1 MAQHVVVETNC
12 GKIRGIAENAVNVFK
27 GIPYASPPEGEGRFA
42 PPRKL
47 QPWTEV
53 RDAFDFGNRAMQDEN
68 AFAMP
73 PAMLKLFAGR
83 ALPPMS
89 ENCLVLNVWTP
100 AVNDGRKRPVMF
112 WCHGGAFISGSG
124 DSPWYDGTNL
134 CRKGDVVVVTINHR
148 LGAFGY
154 LHLGDFG
161 GEEFAASGNAGMLD
175 IVAALEWVRDNIA
188 AFGGDKGNVT
198 IFGESGGGAKVSVLM
213 AMPAAHG
220 LFHKAIIQSGPAVQ
234 MASRDDASETAR
246 QLLAELGIDA
256 GKVNEL
262 RQVPAQKLAEAQA
275 AVLKKVS
282 MMSFANRRRVGFN
295 PVVDGK
301 HLPGGPFEPTAP
313 AISANVPLIIG
324 TNKDEMNLFFGLAP
338 WLDELDEAAMR
349 KRVQMFVG
357 DQADRIIEPYRR
369 ARPKDS
375 LRDLVLAIATDHAM
389 RMPSLVTADRKVAQ
403 HARAGVRI
411 HVHVGDAG
419 AGWQAQIAAR
429 ARDTFCVRHCSDFWA
444 DWRFADA
451 IRTGRQD
458 EPIVAGVRAHWESES
473 PGCSELAAVLNR
485 AAAYDDVR
493 QSVPGGKRSVSS
505 GADGLAI
512 PLAVSKVV
520 TELRATAI
528 LQSVSQLAGDRILTR
543 S

>member
-1 MAQHVVVETNC
+1 MAERVVVETNC
-12 GKIRGIAENAVNVFK
+12 GKIRGSAENGVNVFK
-27 GIPYASPPEGEGRFA
+27 GIPYAESPEGEGRFA
-42 PPRKL
+42 EPRKL
-47 QPWTEV
+47 RAWTGV
-53 RDAFDFGNRAMQDEN
+53 RDASEFGNRAMQDEN
-68 AFAMP
+68 AFALP

-83 ALPPMS
+83 ELPPMS
-89 ENCLVLNVWTP
+89 ENCLVLNLWTP

-124 DSPWYDGTNL
+124 DSPWYDGGNL

-154 LHLGDFG
+154 LHLGEIG

-188 AFGGDKGNVT
+188 GFGGDGGNVT

-246 QLLAELGIDA
+246 QLLAELSISPD
-256 GKVNEL
+256 KVSDL
-262 RQVPAQKLAEAQA
+262 RQVPAPKLAQAQA

-313 AISANVPLIIG
+313 AISANVPLMIG
-324 TNKDEMNLFFGLAP
+324 TNKDEMNLFFAFAP
-338 WLDELDEAAMR
+338 WLDGLDEAAMR

-369 ARPKDS
+369 ARPNDS

-403 HARAGVRI
+403 HAAPVFVYLFTWETPVLEGRLKSAHAVEIPFVFDNVQTSGLI
-411 HVHVGDAG
+411 GEAP
-419 AGWQAQIAAR
+419 
-429 ARDTFCVRHCSDFWA
+429 T
-444 DWRFADA
+444 RFALADKMS
-451 IRTGRQD
+451 
-458 EPIVAGVRAHWESES
+458 RAWLAFASEGNPNHEGIPNWPPYS
-473 PGCSELAAVLNR
+473 TDQRPTMVFDNQCRVENDPYRAERLAWTANR
-485 AAAYDDVR
+485 
-493 QSVPGGKRSVSS
+493 
-505 GADGLAI
+505 
-512 PLAVSKVV
+512 
-520 TELRATAI
+520 
-528 LQSVSQLAGDRILTR
+528 
-543 S
+543 

>member
-27 GIPYASPPEGEGRFA
+27 GIPYAAPPEGDGSIRGAAKTPALDGRSRRFRLRQSCDA
-42 PPRKL
+42 GR
-47 QPWTEV
+47 ERI
-53 RDAFDFGNRAMQDEN
+53 RDAVPRCSSCS
-68 AFAMP
+68 P
-73 PAMLKLFAGR
+73 GR

-154 LHLGDFG
+154 LHLGEFG

-246 QLLAELGIDA
+246 QLLAELGLDA

-262 RQVPAQKLAEAQA
+262 RQVPAPKLAEAQA
-275 AVLKKVS
+275 AVLQKSQHDVLRQPPP
-282 MMSFANRRRVGFN
+282 RRFQS
-295 PVVDGK
+295 
-301 HLPGGPFEPTAP
+301 GG
-313 AISANVPLIIG
+313 
-324 TNKDEMNLFFGLAP
+324 
-338 WLDELDEAAMR
+338 R
-349 KRVQMFVG
+349 R
-357 DQADRIIEPYRR
+357 QASSGR
-369 ARPKDS
+369 S
-375 LRDLVLAIATDHAM
+375 LR
-389 RMPSLVTADRKVAQ
+389 ADS
-403 HARAGVRI
+403 AG
-411 HVHVGDAG
+411 
-419 AGWQAQIAAR
+419 
-429 ARDTFCVRHCSDFWA
+429 DF
-444 DWRFADA
+444 R
-451 IRTGRQD
+451 
-458 EPIVAGVRAHWESES
+458 E
-473 PGCSELAAVLNR
+473 R
-485 AAAYDDVR
+485 AADYRD
-493 QSVPGGKRSVSS
+493 QQG
-505 GADGLAI
+505 
-512 PLAVSKVV
+512 
-520 TELRATAI
+520 
-528 LQSVSQLAGDRILTR
+528 
-543 S
+543 